1 MVDFTLEPTETKIDT
16 WTVIYISP
24 DGGRYNG
31 KLTVTN
37 KRLLYDAKF
46 DVSVKGLLEESL
58 FIKFGSEGYL
68 TLPKDRISKI
78 DTKKSFVKKQ
88 VIITLDNG
96 QIHIFD
102 YGMLNI
108 DKLAEAIMQK

>member
-1 MVDFTLEPTETKIDT
+1 MVDFVLESEEKKIDT

-24 DGGRYNG
+24 DGGKYNG
-31 KLTVTN
+31 KLMVTN
-37 KRLLYDAKF
+37 NRLLYDAKF
-46 DVSVKGLLEESL
+46 DISVKGLLEESL
-58 FIKFGSEGYL
+58 FMKFGSEGYL
-68 TLPKDRISKI
+68 VIPKNRISKI
-78 DTKKSFVKKQ
+78 ETKKSFIKKQ

-108 DKLAEAIMQK
+108 DKLEEAINQR

>member
-1 MVDFTLEPTETKIDT
+1 MVEFKLDPSETKIES
-16 WTVIYISP
+16 WTVIYIAP

-46 DVSVKGLLEESL
+46 DVSPKGLVEEAL

-68 TLPKDRISKI
+68 TIPKERITNVE
-78 DTKKSFVKKQ
+78 TKKSFIKKQ

-96 QIHIFD
+96 QVHIFD

-108 DKLAEAIMQK
+108 DKLAEAILQK